1 MTSTLRLVK
10 NPTRKKPAIIP
21 LIRGIVF
28 AQPYRVPF
36 IEQSMLLGP
45 GEKLRKTM

>member
-1 MTSTLRLVK
+1 MNSTLRLVK
-10 NPTRKKPAIIP
+10 NPTRKNPEIIP
-21 LIRGIVF
+21 LINGIVF

-36 IEQSMLLGP
+36 MEQSMLFGP